1 MARRYMS
8 IFKSHFEKIDARKGP
23 APLLKAQTP
32 QQRRIPHVRRVLA
45 VASGKGGVGKSTTS
59 INLAVALSGL
69 GMRVGLLDMDIF
81 GPSIPRMLNMSGE
94 RAFVED
100 QKIKPLINYGIEA
113 MSMGFLVPEEKAVA
127 WRGLMVMK
135 AVNQLLF
142 QVKWKE
148 TDVLIMD
155 LPPGTGDIPISIAQA
170 TVIDSAILVT
180 TPQDI
185 ALNDVRKGFD
195 LFQQLKIPVVGM
207 VKNMA
212 YHECPNCHH
221 ISKVF
226 SNATESTPLT
236 REMEQKVRVLGEL
249 PLNSLICQSTDS
261 GKPIGLVLPDSKEAK
276 VYKEIALKV
285 QAEMET
291 VKP

>member
-1 MARRYMS
+1 
-8 IFKSHFEKIDARKGP
+8 
-23 APLLKAQTP
+23 
-32 QQRRIPHVRRVLA
+32 
-45 VASGKGGVGKSTTS
+45 
-59 INLAVALSGL
+59 
-69 GMRVGLLDMDIF
+69 
-81 GPSIPRMLNMSGE
+81 
-94 RAFVED
+94 
-100 QKIKPLINYGIEA
+100 
-113 MSMGFLVPEEKAVA
+113 MSMGFLVPDEKAVA

-148 TDVLIMD
+148 TDILIMD
-155 LPPGTGDIPISIAQA
+155 LPPGTGDIPISIAQV

-226 SNATESTPLT
+226 SNTADSTPLT

-249 PLNSLICQSTDS
+249 PLNSLICQSTDA

-285 QAEMET
+285 QADMET
-291 VKP
+291 G